1 MNKYKEL
8 KNKIDEEIK
17 SIKEHE
23 LKLNELKEEIDKAE
37 QEENS
42 SNKMPFEIGEDYY
55 YISTAGEID
64 FDEWRNDEVDFWR
77 FNQGNA
83 FKTRQ
88 EAEDKLFQLKLEA
101 KAKEFIRANNCAVT
115 EEEFERDEDNEY
127 GIYYDIKENCIDY
140 YIASKVEV
148 NKFGYFNSF
157 EMITKFIEEN
167 EEDLLKYFEI
177 ELKLN
182 NR

>member
-1 MNKYKEL
+1 MNKYEEL

-23 LKLNELKEEIDKAE
+23 LKLNELKEEIDKVE

-42 SNKMPFEIGEDYY
+42 SNGIPFKLGDEYY
-55 YISTAGEID
+55 CISNFGEIIH
-64 FDEWRNDEVDFWR
+64 DEWSNGEVDFWR
-77 FNQGNA
+77 FNQANI
-83 FKTRQ
+83 FKTK
-88 EAEDKLFQLKLEA
+88 EDAKDKLFQLKVEA
-101 KAKEFIRANNCAVT
+101 KAREFIRDNNCAVT

-182 NR
+182 K

>member
-1 MNKYKEL
+1 MNKYEEL

-17 SIKEHE
+17 STKEHE
-23 LKLNELKEEIDKAE
+23 LKLNELKEEVKKAE
-37 QEENS
+37 QEEKC

-55 YISTAGEID
+55 YISTAGEIA
-64 FDEWRNDEVDFWR
+64 FDEWDNDEIDMWR

-83 FKTRQ
+83 FKTGQ
-88 EAEDKLFQLKLEA
+88 EAEDKLFQLKVEA
-101 KAKEFIRANNCAVT
+101 KAREFIRASNCTVT

-148 NKFGYFNSF
+148 NKLGYFNSE
-157 EMITKFIEEN
+157 EMITKFMEEN

-182 NR
+182 K

>member
-1 MNKYKEL
+1 MNKYEEL
-8 KNKIDEEIK
+8 KNRIDNEIQIIEKHK
-17 SIKEHE
+17 S
-23 LKLNELKEEIDKAE
+23 KLDELKEEIDKME
-37 QEENS
+37 KEEKNS
-42 SNKMPFEIGEDYY
+42 NTFKLGDEYYCISNF
-55 YISTAGEID
+55 GEIIH
-64 FDEWRNDEVDFWR
+64 DEWSNGEVDFWR
-77 FNQGNA
+77 FNQANI
-83 FKTRQ
+83 FKTK
-88 EAEDKLFQLKLEA
+88 EDAKDKLFQLKVEA
-101 KAKEFIRANNCAVT
+101 KAREFIRDNNCAVT

-182 NR
+182 K